1 MTSNIM
7 RENIDANQCDR
18 HGFHHEI
25 NNISKI
31 NLEARFETV
40 GS

>member
-1 MTSNIM
+1 M

-18 HGFHHEI
+18 DGFHHQI